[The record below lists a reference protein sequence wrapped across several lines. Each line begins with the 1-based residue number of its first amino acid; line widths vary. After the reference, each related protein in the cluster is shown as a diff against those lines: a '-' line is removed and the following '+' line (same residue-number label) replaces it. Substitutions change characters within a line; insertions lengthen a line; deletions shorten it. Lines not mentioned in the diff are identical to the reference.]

1 MNENCPADSFPPPP
15 PHADSHSAKNQ
26 PAKNQSAPVKQAYR
40 VLVANEQA
48 SLAIDEARLIAAART
63 ILAESEYP
71 SATVSIAVVDD
82 PTIHALNVQYLKH
95 DYPTDVLS
103 FVLEESPECVEG
115 ELVVST
121 DTAIREAPEA
131 GWTAS
136 DELLLYVI
144 HGTLHLVGYD
154 DHEPADQVEMYAAEA
169 HYLQRMGLALPSD
182 ASRWPATREESE

>member
-1 MNENCPADSFPPPP
+1 MNENCPADSFPPSP

-26 PAKNQSAPVKQAYR
+26 PAPVKQAYR

-48 SLAIDEARLIAAART
+48 SLAIDEERLIAAART

-103 FVLEESPECVEG
+103 FVLEASPECVEG

-169 HYLQRMGLALPSD
+169 HYLQRMGLALPND
-182 ASRWPATREESE
+182 DFRWPATREESE

>member
-1 MNENCPADSFPPPP
+1 MNENCPADSFPPPL
-15 PHADSHSAKNQ
+15 PHADSNGAKNQ
-26 PAKNQSAPVKQAYR
+26 PAKNQSAPDKQAYR

-48 SLAIDEARLIAAART
+48 SLAIDQVRLTAAARM
-63 ILAESEYP
+63 ILAESDYP

-82 PTIHALNVQYLKH
+82 PTMHALNVQYLKH

-144 HGTLHLVGYD
+144 HGTLHLIGYD
-154 DHEPADQVEMYAAEA
+154 DHEPADQVEMYTAEA
-169 HYLQRMGLALPSD
+169 HYLQRMGLALPND
-182 ASRWPATREESE
+182 ASRWPVARKES